1 MTERQTV
8 DFGSH
13 RILLR
18 TRRTSSIVNTR
29 TATLVIVALLGGM
42 VTFFLAVSLGKF
54 PVPLGEV
61 FSILGGGDHGFS
73 NQVVLEW
80 RLPRAVAGL
89 VFGAGLG
96 VSGAI
101 FQSITRNPLGSPDVI
116 GLGVGAYT
124 GALIA
129 SLVFGGG
136 VAVTVLAL
144 AGGVGSALIVYLLS
158 YRRGLSGIRFV
169 VVGIALSSAL
179 TAVNSIL
186 LLRMSTRFATTV
198 SIWGQG
204 SLVDVTWAEVWPAAL
219 CVLVL
224 ILLAAGLGPS
234 IRQLELGD
242 SAAASTGVPIERARL
257 ALLAVGVL
265 LTAIITS
272 ITGPIAF
279 IALIAPQLARLLT
292 GNGRGH
298 PRRIRRQRRT
308 PAQRCRRRRRPTYCP
323 SPFPS
328 GSSPPFSAGTYLLAL
343 ILREARLH
351 DPIQNAT
358 VGYGGPPV
366 APIITLEDPRRTQ

>member
-224 ILLAAGLGPS
+224 ILLATGLGPS
-234 IRQLELGD
+234 MRQLELGD

-265 LTAIITS
+265 LTAIITGV
-272 ITGPIAF
+272 TGPIAF
-279 IALIAPQLARLLT
+279 IALVAPQLARLLT
-292 GNGRGH
+292 GNGGA
-298 PRRIRRQRRT
+298 T
-308 PAQRCRRRRRPTYCP
+308 LA
-323 SPFPS
+323 
-328 GSSPPFSAGTYLLAL
+328 GSAATGALLLSAADVAASHLLPVSVPVGVVTAVLGGAYLLAL
-343 ILREARLH
+343 ILREAR
-351 DPIQNAT
+351 
-358 VGYGGPPV
+358 
-366 APIITLEDPRRTQ
+366 RS

>member
-198 SIWGQG
+198 SIWGQEASSMSPGPRSGRRHCAFWSSSSWPPG
-204 SLVDVTWAEVWPAAL
+204 SDLPCGSWSWATAQQHPPA
-219 CVLVL
+219 
-224 ILLAAGLGPS
+224 
-234 IRQLELGD
+234 
-242 SAAASTGVPIERARL
+242 
-257 ALLAVGVL
+257 
-265 LTAIITS
+265 
-272 ITGPIAF
+272 
-279 IALIAPQLARLLT
+279 
-292 GNGRGH
+292 
-298 PRRIRRQRRT
+298 
-308 PAQRCRRRRRPTYCP
+308 CP
-323 SPFPS
+323 SS
-328 GSSPPFSAGTYLLAL
+328 GHGSRCSRS
-343 ILREARLH
+343 
-351 DPIQNAT
+351 
-358 VGYGGPPV
+358 VCC
-366 APIITLEDPRRTQ
+366 